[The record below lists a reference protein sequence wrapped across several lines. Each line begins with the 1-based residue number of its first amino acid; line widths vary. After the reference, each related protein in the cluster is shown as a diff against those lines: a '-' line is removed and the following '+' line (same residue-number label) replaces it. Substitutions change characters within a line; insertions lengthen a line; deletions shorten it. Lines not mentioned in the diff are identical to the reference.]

1 MSKSGR
7 ERIRGIRWTLWW
19 VLIANLA
26 VAAGKAIY
34 GWYSG
39 SVSITSD
46 AIHSALDSSSN
57 VIGLIGLSFSAAP
70 ADSGHPYGHRKFEI
84 LASAIIGVLIF
95 AGGYEVGRESVLALA
110 HGNAPPHI
118 GWGGFAVV
126 LATIAVNFTVSR
138 AEKRTG
144 ERLQSPFLIA
154 DAQHTASD
162 MLVSITVL
170 VAFICTRAGL
180 RWADPVGALLV
191 LVLIVRVGWRVLREN
206 VQVLVDAA
214 VVDPER
220 IRTLASGVKGV
231 ESVHRVRS
239 RGAPGAVHVDLHMQ
253 VDPEL
258 SVATAHAIAHQVE
271 DFLRAEL
278 PDVIDVTI
286 HIEPAGDPEEDI

>member
-1 MSKSGR
+1 MDGR

-26 VAAGKAIY
+26 VAAGKAVY

-70 ADSGHPYGHRKFEI
+70 ADTGHPYGHRKFEI
-84 LASAIIGVLIF
+84 LASALIGVLIF
-95 AGGYEVGRESVLALA
+95 AGGYEVGRTSIESLLQ
-110 HGNAPPHI
+110 HHPGPHI

-126 LATIAVNFTVSR
+126 LATIATNFVVSR
-138 AEKRTG
+138 AERRTG

-162 MLVSITVL
+162 MLVSLTVL
-170 VAFICTRAGL
+170 VAFIATRAGL
-180 RWADPVGALLV
+180 RWADPAGALLV

-214 VVDPER
+214 VVDPDR
-220 IRTLASGVKGV
+220 IQKLASSVKGV
-231 ESVHRVRS
+231 ESIHRVRS
-239 RGAPGAVHVDLHMQ
+239 RGAPGSVHVDLHMQ
-253 VDPEL
+253 VDPAL
-258 SVATAHAIAHQVE
+258 TVATAHAIAHQVE
-271 DFLRAEL
+271 DLLRAEL
-278 PDVIDVTI
+278 HDIIDVTI
-286 HIEPAGDPEEDI
+286 HIEPSGDPEESI

>member
-1 MSKSGR
+1 MDGR

-19 VLIANLA
+19 VLIANLL
-26 VAAGKAIY
+26 VAFGKAIY

-70 ADSGHPYGHRKFEI
+70 ADIGHPYGHRKFEI
-84 LASAIIGVLIF
+84 LASALIGVLIF
-95 AGGYEVGRESVLALA
+95 AGGYEVGRTSIESLLQ
-110 HGNAPPHI
+110 HHPGPRI

-126 LATIAVNFTVSR
+126 LGTIATNYVVSR
-138 AEKRTG
+138 AERRTG

-162 MLVSITVL
+162 MLVSMTVL
-170 VAFICTRAGL
+170 VAFIATRAGL
-180 RWADPVGALLV
+180 RWADPAGALVV

-220 IRTLASGVKGV
+220 IQKLAASVKGV
-231 ESVHRVRS
+231 ESIHRVRS

-258 SVATAHAIAHQVE
+258 TVATAHAIAHQVE
-271 DFLRAEL
+271 DLLRADL
-278 PDVIDVTI
+278 TDIIDVTI
-286 HIEPAGDPEEDI
+286 HIEPAGDPEESI